1 MGYIPG
7 TNIPITLQ
15 QYNKDLGKP
24 FSKTGLYLWKTY
36 DIMSQ
41 EIVAIDN
48 ELKQSLYKFT
58 TGNFIG
64 LGKYDNENLNDDIVL
79 AELINKHFCGTSASS
94 GGIDLTKTPSDLV
107 PHMKNKHVAQPI
119 GSNNSGRSSN
129 PNKYLYKYKNKYF

>member
-1 MGYIPG
+1 
-7 TNIPITLQ
+7 
-15 QYNKDLGKP
+15 
-24 FSKTGLYLWKTY
+24 
-36 DIMSQ
+36 MSQ

-64 LGKYDNENLNDDIVL
+64 LGEYDNENLNDDIVL

-94 GGIDLTKTPSDLV
+94 GAIDLTKTPSDLV
-107 PHMKNKHVAQPI
+107 PDRKNKHVAKPI